1 MALPITITNI
11 DQLPHIHDKGLP
23 TTINHNYECIF
34 NSNHEI
40 VTKIL
45 DDRTTS
51 VLNDIREVQLIKFA
65 ELRPEFSVEL
75 AIPRNVVGKNKKS
88 FVQDILLL
96 GNSIVAKAPVDK
108 VEELVYNLPKEADKF
123 DLSNQTGMK
132 NALTY
137 LLKITEEQKREICSL
152 KNEKSMLRDELAI
165 LKARLGLENPND
177 HDIVQTDNDNDILPV
192 TDILPI
198 SEYEGEPRPVR
209 GAIKTTDVFIGDVLP
224 PCSAVDIQNHIKT
237 NTTVNPKMTD
247 IQKLKVRGENLA
259 FKVTVPKNKLHE
271 VTAESVWGNA
281 IRAES
286 YNPQKQNKPRTPKG
300 AKSNNRKRVNR
311 NQTFRN
317 QNSNSR
323 RPNEQIYHANDWPLP
338 ARDQSYPNWVR
349 RDQYE
354 PQYRDRYEPQYW
366 Y

>member
-1 MALPITITNI
+1 
-11 DQLPHIHDKGLP
+11 
-23 TTINHNYECIF
+23 
-34 NSNHEI
+34 
-40 VTKIL
+40 
-45 DDRTTS
+45 
-51 VLNDIREVQLIKFA
+51 
-65 ELRPEFSVEL
+65 
-75 AIPRNVVGKNKKS
+75 
-88 FVQDILLL
+88 
-96 GNSIVAKAPVDK
+96 
-108 VEELVYNLPKEADKF
+108 
-123 DLSNQTGMK
+123 
-132 NALTY
+132 
-137 LLKITEEQKREICSL
+137 
-152 KNEKSMLRDELAI
+152 
-165 LKARLGLENPND
+165 
-177 HDIVQTDNDNDILPV
+177 
-192 TDILPI
+192 
-198 SEYEGEPRPVR
+198 
-209 GAIKTTDVFIGDVLP
+209 
-224 PCSAVDIQNHIKT
+224 
-237 NTTVNPKMTD
+237 MTD

>member
-1 MALPITITNI
+1 MALPITLTNI

-259 FKVTVPKNKLHE
+259 FKVTVPKIKFHE

-323 RPNEQIYHANDWPLP
+323 RPNEQIYHANDRPLP